1 LGKITIFSTLDSSKR
16 MLTDKINTLED
27 QLQAYMN
34 DFCNLVNQS
43 MNAEKKSIDMS
54 NVTASLKESHK
65 KMVEIVQDMKFL
77 DESEESLYKKVQA
90 YESQNNKSIHLMNSI
105 DSQIERIA
113 GEVENSLT
121 EISRHS
127 S

>member
-1 LGKITIFSTLDSSKR
+1 